1 METNGNY
8 AIQKQQDDNL
18 KAIMR
23 SDEIRGKFAEVVGNN
38 NAAGY
43 ISSVLI
49 AVADSPALQKC
60 TPTSVISSALRAA
73 TMRLSVEPSLG
84 HAYLVPFR
92 DKCTLVVGYKGIYQ
106 MALRT
111 GQYRY
116 LDLITVY
123 DTDTITQNTLTGMHA
138 LERGERS
145 EKVVGYLL
153 YFKLVSGFEKTF
165 YMTTAECLEHGQRYS
180 KTFYRDD
187 SLWKTDP
194 EKMAKKTVMRMGL
207 TKWGL
212 FTDVDAHNLGIA
224 DEAEG
229 DLSDV
234 IDAVNIEE
242 QPKIAP
248 KQAMAD
254 LGFGSD
260 ESEQGPVDEIDE
272 AQDGLFQDKPPKIDP
287 TAYWTLIKTDL
298 KKDQEYGVKLLE
310 KNGGDFE
317 AAYYAAKQSR
327 ADSSG
332 A

>member
-1 METNGNY
+1 METQVSY
-8 AIQKQQDDNL
+8 AIQKQQDDKL

-60 TPTSVISSALRAA
+60 TPTSIISSALRAA

-145 EKVVGYLL
+145 YNVAGYLL
-153 YFKLVSGFEKTF
+153 YFKLVTGFEKTF
-165 YMTTAECLEHGQRYS
+165 YMTSAECMEHGQRYS
-180 KTFYRDD
+180 KTFHRDD

-212 FTDVDAHNLGIA
+212 FTDVDAHNLGIV
-224 DEAEG
+224 DESEG

-234 IDAVNIEE
+234 VGSISVED
-242 QPKIAP
+242 QPKIDP
-248 KQAMAD
+248 DQAMAD
-254 LGFGSD
+254 LGFGDEPTRETSD
-260 ESEQGPVDEIDE
+260 EVDEVQE
-272 AQDGLFQDKPPKIDP
+272 GLFQETPPKIDP
-287 TAYWTLIKTDL
+287 SDYWKLIKVDL
-298 KKDQEYGVKLLE
+298 KKDQAYGDKLLQ
-310 KNGGDFE
+310 KHGGDFE
-317 AAYYAAKQSR
+317 AAYYAAKKSR
-327 ADSSG
+327 SG
-332 A
+332 NGA

>member
-23 SDEIRGKFAEVVGNN
+23 SDEIKGKFAEVVGNN

-49 AVADSPALQKC
+49 AVADSAALQKC

-84 HAYLVPFR
+84 HAYLVPFK

-138 LERGERS
+138 LARGERS
-145 EKVVGYLL
+145 ENVTGYLL
-153 YFKLVSGFEKTF
+153 YFKLITGFEKTF
-165 YMTTAECLEHGQRYS
+165 YMTLDECLEHGKRYS

-229 DLSDV
+229 DLEDV
-234 IDAVNIEE
+234 VGSISIED
-242 QPKIAP
+242 QPKIEP

-254 LGFGSD
+254 LGFGD
-260 ESEQGPVDEIDE
+260 SEPEEPTPVDETDE
-272 AQDGLFQDKPPKIDP
+272 AQEGLFEDSPPKIDP
-287 TAYWTLIKTDL
+287 SAYWTLIKVDMGKDQNYGDLLL
-298 KKDQEYGVKLLE
+298 KKH
-310 KNGGDFE
+310 GGDFE
-317 AAYYAAKQSR
+317 AAYYDAKKAR
-327 ADSSG
+327 NNA
-332 A
+332 